1 VVFAEDVNLY
11 AGPTF
16 DNFREA
22 IRMSV
27 SPSRRIPFAL
37 YALTA
42 GAFGIGTTE
51 FVIMGLLL
59 QVAADLQVTLA
70 TAGLLISGYALGV
83 FVGAPLLT
91 ATTSRLPRKTVLVLL
106 MAIFTLGNIACAL
119 APNYPLLMLARVIT
133 ALAHGTFFGVGAVV
147 ATGLVAEDRKASAIS
162 MMFTGLTVA
171 TLLGVP
177 AGAWLGLQ
185 LGWRATFWAV
195 AAIGIAA
202 LLVIAALVPAEKNTE
217 APIALRDELRAVAR
231 PQVLLGLLM
240 TVFGFAG
247 VFAVFTYIQPLLT
260 RMAGFS
266 EAAVSPILL
275 VFGVGLVA
283 GNFLGGRLADRRLA
297 PALLGTL
304 AALTLV
310 LGFMSFVV
318 ANQATIVLFT
328 GLLGL
333 AAFATVAPLQLR
345 VLQKAEGAG
354 QSMASSLNIAAF
366 NLGNA
371 LGAWLGGTAIAQGLS
386 LASLPLVAAALSAIG
401 LAVAAWSVHL
411 DVKAPAKSGPE
422 EDFARVL
429 TPCPDQTS

>member
-1 VVFAEDVNLY
+1 
-11 AGPTF
+11 
-16 DNFREA
+16 
-22 IRMSV
+22 
-27 SPSRRIPFAL
+27 
-37 YALTA
+37 
-42 GAFGIGTTE
+42 
-51 FVIMGLLL
+51 
-59 QVAADLQVTLA
+59 
-70 TAGLLISGYALGV
+70 
-83 FVGAPLLT
+83 
-91 ATTSRLPRKTVLVLL
+91 
-106 MAIFTLGNIACAL
+106 
-119 APNYPLLMLARVIT
+119 
-133 ALAHGTFFGVGAVV
+133 
-147 ATGLVAEDRKASAIS
+147 
-162 MMFTGLTVA
+162 VA

-195 AAIGIAA
+195 AAVGIAA
-202 LLVIAALVPAEKNTE
+202 LLIIATLVPADKKSE
-217 APIALRDELRAVAR
+217 APIALRDELRAIAR

-275 VFGVGLVA
+275 VFGIGLVA

-310 LGFMSFVV
+310 LVLMSFAVSSQP
-318 ANQATIVLFT
+318 AIILFT

-333 AAFATVAPLQLR
+333 TAFATVAPLQLR

-371 LGAWLGGTAIAQGLS
+371 IGAWLGGATIAYGLS
-386 LASLPLVAAALSAIG
+386 LAALPWVAAALSAIG
-401 LAVAAWSVHL
+401 LAVATWSVLL
-411 DVKAPAKSGPE
+411 DKPQRGTASKP
-422 EDFARVL
+422 VL
-429 TPCPDQTS
+429 TTT